1 HRRQLCERDS
11 HRNGRESGARARA
24 IQVAPPQAGRR
35 LRHGRGSHHH
45 SHAKNP
51 AGDRGV
57 RAVRWLRFVIGL
69 LIALT
74 LHSLLDSFFPN
85 ALAFFNPYVILVVYY
100 SMGGNILGAIIAGVT
115 AGLVQDAF
123 SGAIFGLHAFSLT
136 VCASAFAYINSRLVL
151 RGTLFF
157 GACLAGAV
165 IINELVIYILI
176 NILLKQKIEMFE
188 QGLIVKTIFTLLFG
202 MLVYQILLL
211 FLREEHIEATK
222 RPAVW

>member
-1 HRRQLCERDS
+1 
-11 HRNGRESGARARA
+11 
-24 IQVAPPQAGRR
+24 
-35 LRHGRGSHHH
+35 
-45 SHAKNP
+45 
-51 AGDRGV
+51 
-57 RAVRWLRFVIGL
+57 VRWLRFLVGL

-123 SGAIFGLHAFSLT
+123 SNAIFGLHAFSLT
-136 VCASAFAYINSRLVL
+136 VCGYAVAYVNSRLVL
-151 RGTLFF
+151 RGTLAF
-157 GACLAGAV
+157 GACLGGAV
-165 IINELVIYILI
+165 VMNELVIYILV

-202 MLVYQILLL
+202 MLVYQLILL
-211 FLREEHIEATK
+211 FLREEPIEATQ
-222 RPAVW
+222 RPTGW